1 MTGFVKK
8 NRTPEEIQAAWDGA
22 RGENIDLFVYG
33 TMMSARH
40 VKLLLNRDVESEP
53 CTLYNYLKIVPP
65 GAFFFIVRQNGTMV
79 RGRLLKNLSPEEIA
93 RLDAFENEGTL
104 YFRIP
109 VVIRNSDG
117 HRRRCQTYVG
127 NVPALQRS
135 FAKEIHFE
143 DRYSQ
148 YIERKI
154 EQVLEEEVS
163 QETTEKDNQL
173 ARQALQE
180 LMSLETD
187 SLLESHFD
195 GDYICNYIMSQTF
208 RETRPPQLGK
218 LFENPS
224 IRPYAD
230 HYMEFIC
237 RHIIFNQIASRV
249 RKDFPDAVRVSRK
262 YFRHGIS
269 ILLSL
274 MYCNRFRDQIG
285 RLLQEKQLDQAVP
298 GRNYREYAEGAILIA
313 QKIYDKSIMRAKA
326 SFLESNWYST
336 PTPLGAELEFSPLG
350 VRAVYADVGEE
361 PLFDGFYWFNDFDL
375 QRRLW
380 RLGGHIDAHRTIT
393 PGGQARYRGFLE
405 YALGRFNIGADLSRP
420 LFDCP
425 WAMSMV
431 INEAVKFCGIPP
443 HSLHISMEMPRR
455 AGHTIITENRHKES
469 DLVCLLLLGGD
480 LHHDEEGHLREWRI
494 FNNELDTNSRN
505 SLNFLD
511 RKHHYSRAN
520 DEDSGSD
527 VMEYKYLRLHPANH
541 DYAPVITALKGYQ
554 FASCGRPIT
563 IARQGQPEL
572 PEQTFMREWAKNP
585 QSLTENEINS
595 FVAKIEQGFRLEFD
609 SVSFNKHSKKQLDNI
624 CSILKERNRYIA
636 KG

>member
-1 MTGFVKK
+1 MSVPVRKS
-8 NRTPEEIQAAWDGA
+8 RSPEEIRAAWNGA
-22 RGENIDLFVYG
+22 GGENIDLFVYG
-33 TMMSARH
+33 TMMSSRH

-53 CTLYNYLKIVPP
+53 ATLLNYMKIVPP
-65 GAFFFIVRQNGTMV
+65 GAFFFIVRQNGAIV
-79 RGRLLKNLSPEEIA
+79 RGRLLKDLSPEEIA
-93 RLDAFENEGTL
+93 RLDAFENEGKL

-117 HRRRCQTYVG
+117 FRRRCHTYIG
-127 NVPALQRS
+127 NVPALQHS

-154 EQVLEEEVS
+154 EQVLEEEVP
-163 QETTEKDNQL
+163 QEASSGNSL
-173 ARQALQE
+173 ARNALKE
-180 LMSLETD
+180 LMSSQTD

-208 RETRPPQLGK
+208 RETRPPQLDA
-218 LFENPS
+218 LFENPAV
-224 IRPYAD
+224 RPYAD

-237 RHIIFNQIASRV
+237 RHIIFNQIADRV

-269 ILLSL
+269 ILLSF
-274 MYCNRFRDQIG
+274 MYCNMFREEIG
-285 RLLQEKQLDQAVP
+285 RLLAEKGLDRAWKD
-298 GRNYREYAEGAILIA
+298 RSYRQYAEFCILVSE
-313 QKIYDKSIMRAKA
+313 QIYDPAKMKSKVEY
-326 SFLESNWYST
+326 LESNWYST

-350 VRAVYADVGEE
+350 VRAVYAEAGED

-375 QRRLW
+375 QRRMW
-380 RLGGHIDAHRTIT
+380 RLGGHVDAHRTIVQ
-393 PGGQARYRGFLE
+393 GGFARYRGFLE

-425 WAMSMV
+425 WAMSMI
-431 INEAVKFCGIPP
+431 INEAVRFCGIPP
-443 HSLHISMEMPRR
+443 HSLHISMELPRIGGR
-455 AGHTIITENRHKES
+455 PVATENRHEDP

-480 LHHDEEGHLREWRI
+480 LHHDENGQLREWRI

-511 RKHHYSRAN
+511 RKHHYTRAN
-520 DEDSGSD
+520 DEDPGTE
-527 VMEYKYLRLHPANH
+527 VMEYKYLRLYPGER
-541 DYAPVITALKGYQ
+541 DYARIIAALKGYQ
-554 FASCGRPIT
+554 LAAAGRPIT
-563 IARQGQPEL
+563 IARAGQPEL
-572 PEQTFMREWAKNP
+572 PEQTFMREWAKHP
-585 QSLTENEINS
+585 QALSDAEINR
-595 FVAKIEQGFRLEFD
+595 FVSKVERGMQKEFNTVSCNKRNKKILE
-609 SVSFNKHSKKQLDNI
+609 NI
-624 CSILKERNRYIA
+624 YTALKERNGYVA

>member
-1 MTGFVKK
+1 MADSVKK
-8 NRTPEEIQAAWDGA
+8 RRTPEELRAAWNGA
-22 RGENIDLFVYG
+22 RGENTDLFVYG
-33 TMMSARH
+33 TMMSSRH

-53 CTLYNYLKIVPP
+53 CTLHNYLKIVPP
-65 GAFFFIVRQNGTMV
+65 GAFFFIVRQHGTMV
-79 RGRLLKNLSPEEIA
+79 RGRLLKDLSPEEIA

-104 YFRIP
+104 YYRVP
-109 VVIRNSDG
+109 VIVRNSEG
-117 HRRRCQTYVG
+117 FRRRCQTYVG
-127 NVPALQRS
+127 NVPALQHS

-154 EQVLEEEVS
+154 EQVLEEEIPP
-163 QETTEKDNQL
+163 ETPAADSQL

-218 LFENPS
+218 LFENPA

-237 RHIIFNQIASRV
+237 RHIIFNQVASLV

-274 MYCNRFRDQIG
+274 MYCNRFKERIIQ
-285 RLLQEKQLDQAVP
+285 QLKDRALDLAVP
-298 GRNYREYAEGAILIA
+298 GRSYREYAEGSILA
-313 QKIYDKSIMRAKA
+313 ARKIYDKSIMRAMV

-350 VRAVYADVGEE
+350 VRAVYAEAGED
-361 PLFDGFYWFNDFDL
+361 PAFDGFYWFNDFDL

-393 PGGQARYRGFLE
+393 MGGQTRYRGFLE

-455 AGHTIITENRHKES
+455 SGRTIITENRHSES

-480 LHHDEEGHLREWRI
+480 LHHDEEGNLREWRI

-511 RKHHYSRAN
+511 RKYHYSRAN

-527 VMEYKYLRLHPANH
+527 VMEYKYLRLHNGNM
-541 DYAPVITALKGYQ
+541 DYARVIAALKGYQ

-563 IARQGQPEL
+563 ITRPGQPEL
-572 PEQTFMREWAKNP
+572 PEQTFMREWAENP
-585 QSLTENEINS
+585 QSLADNEINS
-595 FVAKIEQGFRLEFD
+595 FIAKVEQGIKLEFNT
-609 SVSFNKHSKKQLDNI
+609 VSLDKRNRKLLENI
-624 CSILKERNRYIA
+624 YSTLKERNKFVA

>member
-1 MTGFVKK
+1 MMEPLRKT
-8 NRTPEEIQAAWDGA
+8 RTPEEIQAAWDGA
-22 RGENIDLFVYG
+22 RGNSIDLFVYG
-33 TMMSARH
+33 TMMSPRH

-53 CTLYNYLKIVPP
+53 CTLLNFLKIVPP
-65 GAFFFIVRQNGTMV
+65 GAFFFIVRQHGAVV
-79 RGRLLKNLSPEEIA
+79 RGRLLKGLSPEEIA
-93 RLDAFENEGTL
+93 RLDAFENEGSL

-109 VVIRNSDG
+109 VVVRGSDG
-117 HRRRCQTYVG
+117 FRRRCQTYLG
-127 NVPALQRS
+127 NVPALQHS

-148 YIERKI
+148 YIEQKI
-154 EQVLEEEVS
+154 GQVLEEEMPPEASVS
-163 QETTEKDNQL
+163 DSEL
-173 ARQALQE
+173 ARQALRE
-180 LMSLETD
+180 LMSSETD
-187 SLLESHFD
+187 TLLESHFD

-208 RETRPPQLGK
+208 RETRPPVLAK

-230 HYMEFIC
+230 HYMNFIC

-249 RKDFPDAVRVSRK
+249 RSDFPDAVRVSRK
-262 YFRHGIS
+262 YFRHGIC

-274 MYCNRFRDQIG
+274 MYCNMFRDEIEQLLREK
-285 RLLQEKQLDQAVP
+285 RLDLADTAWS
-298 GRNYREYAEGAILIA
+298 YREYAEGAIQA
-313 QKIYDKSIMRAKA
+313 AEEIYDRTIMSAKA
-326 SFLESNWYST
+326 GYLESNWYST

-350 VRAVYADVGEE
+350 VRAVYADTGED
-361 PLFDGFYWFNDFDL
+361 PAFDGFYWFNDFDL

-431 INEAVKFCGIPP
+431 INEAVEFCRIQP

-455 AGHTIITENRHKES
+455 SGRAIVTENRHAES

-480 LHHDEEGHLREWRI
+480 LYHDEEGKLREWRI

-527 VMEYKYLRLHPANH
+527 VMEYKYLRLHNGTM
-541 DYAPVITALKGYQ
+541 DYAKVIAALKGYQ

-563 IARQGQPEL
+563 IARPGQPEL
-572 PEQTFMREWAKNP
+572 PEQTFMRAWAENP
-585 QSLTENEINS
+585 QSLADNEINS
-595 FVAKIEQGFRLEFD
+595 FIAKVEQGIKLEFNSVSLDKRNRKLLENIYSTLKDRNKFVAKG
-609 SVSFNKHSKKQLDNI
+609 
-624 CSILKERNRYIA
+624 
-636 KG
+636 

>member
-1 MTGFVKK
+1 MALPLKK
-8 NRTPEEIQAAWDGA
+8 RRTPEEIQAAWDGA
-22 RGENIDLFVYG
+22 KGENIDLFVYG
-33 TMMSARH
+33 TMMSSRH

-53 CTLYNYLKIVPP
+53 CTLLNYLKIVPP

-79 RGRLLKNLSPEEIA
+79 RGRLLKNLSPDEIA
-93 RLDAFENEGTL
+93 RLDSFENEGTL
-104 YFRIP
+104 YFRVP
-109 VVIRNSDG
+109 VVIRNSEG
-117 HRRRCQTYVG
+117 QRRRCQTYVG
-127 NVPALQRS
+127 NVPALQHS

-154 EQVLEEEVS
+154 EQVLVEEIPP
-163 QETTEKDNQL
+163 ETSAESSLL

-208 RETRPPQLGK
+208 RDTRPTQLGK

-274 MYCNRFRDQIG
+274 MYCNQFQKQISQ
-285 RLLQEKQLDQAVP
+285 LLREGELDRAVP
-298 GRNYREYAEGAILIA
+298 GKSYREYAEGAILAA
-313 QKIYDKSIMRAKA
+313 QQIYDKTVMRAKV
-326 SFLESNWYST
+326 SFLEANWYST

-350 VRAVYADVGEE
+350 VRAVYSDVGED
-361 PLFDGFYWFNDFDL
+361 PVFDGFYWFNDFDL

-431 INEAVKFCGIPP
+431 INEAVKFCGVAP
-443 HSLHISMEMPRR
+443 HSLHISMEMPRS
-455 AGHTIITENRHKES
+455 AGRTIITENRHEES

-480 LHHDEEGHLREWRI
+480 LHHDEEGKLREWRI

-527 VMEYKYLRLHPANH
+527 VMEYKYLRLYPGTY
-541 DYAPVITALKGYQ
+541 DYTKVIAALKGYQ

-563 IARQGQPEL
+563 IARPGQPEL

-585 QSLTENEINS
+585 QALADSEINS
-595 FVAKIEQGFRLEFD
+595 FIAKVEQGIRLEFN
-609 SVSFNKHSKKQLDNI
+609 SVTFHKRNKKLLESIHST
-624 CSILKERNRYIA
+624 LKERNKYVA
-636 KG
+636 KS

>member
-1 MTGFVKK
+1 MAVSVR
-8 NRTPEEIQAAWDGA
+8 NRRTPEEIQAAWNGS
-22 RGENIDLFVYG
+22 RGENTDLFVYG
-33 TMMSARH
+33 TLMSSRH

-53 CTLYNYLKIVPP
+53 CTLHNHLKIVPP

-79 RGRLLKNLSPEEIA
+79 RGKLLKDLTPDEIA
-93 RLDAFENEGTL
+93 RLDAFENEGKL
-104 YFRIP
+104 YFRVP
-109 VVIRNSDG
+109 VVVRNSDG
-117 HRRRCQTYVG
+117 QRRRCQTYIG
-127 NVPALQRS
+127 NVPALQQS
-135 FAKEIHFE
+135 FAKDIHFE

-154 EQVLEEEVS
+154 EQVLEEEITP
-163 QETTEKDNQL
+163 ETSAAGNQL

-208 RETRPPQLGK
+208 RETKPPQLGR
-218 LFENPS
+218 LFENPA
-224 IRPYAD
+224 IAPYAD
-230 HYMEFIC
+230 SYMEFIS

-274 MYCNRFRDQIG
+274 MYCNRFQARI
-285 RLLQEKQLDQAVP
+285 RELMKERQLDCAVP
-298 GRNYREYAEGAILIA
+298 GRNYREYAEGAILAA
-313 QKIYDKSIMRAKA
+313 QELYDKSIMSALV
-326 SFLESNWYST
+326 FYLESNWYST

-350 VRAVYADVGEE
+350 VRAVYAEAGEE
-361 PLFDGFYWFNDFDL
+361 ALFDGFYWFNDFDL

-380 RLGGHIDAHRTIT
+380 RLGGHVDAHRTIT
-393 PGGQARYRGFLE
+393 MGGMARYRGFLE

-420 LFDCP
+420 FFDCP

-431 INEAVKFCGIPP
+431 INEAVKFCGLAP

-455 AGHTIITENRHKES
+455 AGRAMITENRHKES

-480 LHHDEEGHLREWRI
+480 IHHDEEGNLREWRI
-494 FNNELDTNSRN
+494 FNNELDTNSQN

-520 DEDSGSD
+520 DEDSGAD
-527 VMEYKYLRLHPANH
+527 VMEYKYLRLHSGER
-541 DYAPVITALKGYQ
+541 DYARVIAALKGYQ
-554 FASCGRPIT
+554 FASGGRPIT
-563 IARQGQPEL
+563 IMRPGQPEL
-572 PEQTFMREWAKNP
+572 PEQTFMREWSRTP
-585 QSLTENEINS
+585 QALSDSDINS
-595 FVAKIEQGFRLEFD
+595 FVTKVEQGIKLEYN
-609 SVSFNKHSKKQLDNI
+609 SVSLNK
-624 CSILKERNRYIA
+624 RNRKLLENIYSSLKAQNQYVA

>member
-1 MTGFVKK
+1 MAPATRK
-8 NRTPEEIQAAWDGA
+8 RRSRDEIQAAWDGA
-22 RGENIDLFVYG
+22 KGENIDLFVYG
-33 TMMSARH
+33 TMMSSRH
-40 VKLLLNRDVESEP
+40 VKLLLNREVESEP

-65 GAFFFIVRQNGTMV
+65 GAFFFIVRQHGTMV

-93 RLDAFENEGTL
+93 QLDAFENEGTL
-104 YFRIP
+104 YFRVP

-117 HRRRCQTYVG
+117 LRRRCQTYVG
-127 NVPALQRS
+127 NVPALQHS

-154 EQVLEEEVS
+154 EQVLEEEVPP
-163 QETTEKDNQL
+163 ETSAEDSQL
-173 ARQALQE
+173 ARKALQE

-208 RETRPPQLGK
+208 RETRPPQLGR
-218 LFENPS
+218 LFENPQIS
-224 IRPYAD
+224 PYAD

-237 RHIIFNQIASRV
+237 RHIIFNQIVSYV

-274 MYCNRFRDQIG
+274 MYCNQFREWI
-285 RLLQEKQLDQAVP
+285 RHQLHDRELDRAVSA
-298 GRNYREYAEGAILIA
+298 RSYREYAEGAILSA
-313 QKIYDKSIMRAKA
+313 ERIYDKKLMQTMVSY
-326 SFLESNWYST
+326 LESNWYST

-350 VRAVYADVGEE
+350 VRAVYADTGED

-380 RLGGHIDAHRTIT
+380 RLGGHVDAHRTIT
-393 PGGQARYRGFLE
+393 GGGQARYRGFLE

-425 WAMSMV
+425 WAMSMI
-431 INEAVKFCGIPP
+431 INEAVKFCGLPP

-455 AGHTIITENRHKES
+455 AGRTIITENRHEES

-480 LHHDEEGHLREWRI
+480 LHHDEEGILREWRI

-527 VMEYKYLRLHPANH
+527 VMEYKFLRLHPAN
-541 DYAPVITALKGYQ
+541 DYTKVIVALKGYQ

-563 IARQGQPEL
+563 IARAGQPEL
-572 PEQTFMREWAKNP
+572 PEQTFMREWARTP
-585 QSLTENEINS
+585 QALADNEINS
-595 FVAKIEQGFRLEFD
+595 FIAKVEQGIRLEFD
-609 SVSFNKHSKKQLDNI
+609 SLTFHKR
-624 CSILKERNRYIA
+624 SIKLLESIYTTLKERNKYVA

>member
-1 MTGFVKK
+1 MAVSVKK
-8 NRTPEEIQAAWDGA
+8 QRTPEEIRAAWNGA

-33 TMMSARH
+33 TMMSSRH

-53 CTLYNYLKIVPP
+53 CTLFNYLKIVPP
-65 GAFFFIVRQNGTMV
+65 GAFFFIVRQNGAMV
-79 RGRLLKNLSPEEIA
+79 RGRLLKDLSPDEIA

-104 YFRIP
+104 YYRVP
-109 VVIRNSDG
+109 VVVRNSDG
-117 HRRRCQTYVG
+117 LRRRCQTYVG

-154 EQVLEEEVS
+154 EQVLEEELTP
-163 QETTEKDNQL
+163 ETPAAGNQL

-180 LMSLETD
+180 LMSLEKD

-208 RETRPPQLGK
+208 RETRPPQLNR
-218 LFENPS
+218 LFENPL

-249 RKDFPDAVRVSRK
+249 RTDFPDAVRVSRK

-274 MYCNRFRDQIG
+274 MYCNRFRSRISE
-285 RLLQEKQLDQAVP
+285 LLKERELDRAVP
-298 GRNYREYAEGAILIA
+298 GRSYREYAEGAILVA
-313 QKIYDKSIMRAKA
+313 QKIYDKAIMRAKA
-326 SFLESNWYST
+326 SYLESNWYST
-336 PTPLGAELEFSPLG
+336 PTPLGAELEFSSLG
-350 VRAVYADVGEE
+350 VRAVYADVGED
-361 PLFDGFYWFNDFDL
+361 PLFDSFYWFNDFDL

-380 RLGGHIDAHRTIT
+380 RLGGHVDAHRTIT

-425 WAMSMV
+425 WAMSRV
-431 INEAVKFCGIPP
+431 INEAVKFCGLPP
-443 HSLHISMEMPRR
+443 HSLHISMEMPRLSGR
-455 AGHTIITENRHKES
+455 PMITENRHKES
-469 DLVCLLLLGGD
+469 DLACLLLLGGD
-480 LHHDEEGHLREWRI
+480 LHHDEEGVLREWRI
-494 FNNELDTNSRN
+494 FNNELDTNSQN

-527 VMEYKYLRLHPANH
+527 VMEYKFLRLHSGNQ
-541 DYAPVITALKGYQ
+541 DYAKVIAALKGYQ
-554 FASCGRPIT
+554 FASGGRPIT
-563 IARQGQPEL
+563 IIRQGQPEL
-572 PEQTFMREWAKNP
+572 PEQTFLREWAKHP
-585 QSLTENEINS
+585 QALSEAEIEH
-595 FVAKIEQGFRLEFD
+595 FIEKVEQGIKLEFN
-609 SVSFNKHSKKQLDNI
+609 SVSLDKRNRKLLDNI
-624 CSILKERNRYIA
+624 LSTLKERNQYVA